1 MQEKKLRERKYISV
15 SVKIKVLLLPDKVE
29 WQGHYS
35 KAIKHNLSFKGV
47 YISYEVTRTDWI
59 VEITYFS

>member
-35 KAIKHNLSFKGV
+35 KAIKHNLSF
-47 YISYEVTRTDWI
+47 
-59 VEITYFS
+59 